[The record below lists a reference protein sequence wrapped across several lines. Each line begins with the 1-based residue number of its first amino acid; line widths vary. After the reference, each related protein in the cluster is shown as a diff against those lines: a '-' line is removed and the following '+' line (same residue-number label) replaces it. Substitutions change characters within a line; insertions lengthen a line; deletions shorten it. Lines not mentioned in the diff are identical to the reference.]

1 MTHTI
6 HQAIAVSQLFST
18 HIQEALTTHQFRTMN
33 YLNKVEDNPLVC
45 HSQDYCDANEAMYA
59 SICTH
64 LGVDEVDV
72 GDEAVQAL
80 WNDAWAIAKAAGFD
94 F

>member
-6 HQAIAVSQLFST
+6 HQAIALAGYFAGAMQDEIGT
-18 HIQEALTTHQFRTMN
+18 AEFRTMN
-33 YLNKVEDNPLVC
+33 YLNKVENNPLIC
-45 HSQDYCDANEAMYA
+45 HSHDYCDANMVMHAAMTEY
-59 SICTH
+59 
-64 LGVDEVDV
+64 LGREPDLQSDA
-72 GDEAVQAL
+72 DTAL